1 MDSQLS
7 LGDVTKSV
15 FTPDF
20 SSTYKSLS
28 AGSTLCNM
36 LITNTIK
43 QSISVDSSNKS
54 EIKESEYK
62 IKEAEKIISK
72 NILFAIYNFN
82 VSSKY
87 STYSSYLGKNIH
99 TYDYTNLDNPEVPS
113 FKKLNLYLEQIDII
127 LGNHSNIVASKDT
140 GNQLYNSLQEFITE
154 IKSSTE
160 NIYSIVMDNRIS
172 NVTDDDFIINAEK
185 LFKGESS
192 FKTKKF
198 TGNKQNIASYFN
210 SVKGK
215 YLEIAKSVAGYNE
228 GLQKTLIKFN
238 SVMNKL
244 ATKYNSNYS
253 QVVMQVEYKKEELRN
268 VLYAFAMKY
277 LNIANILYSIKA
289 ECIKEYLQ
297 PSYSDYDEL
306 ITMKEDNSLDEYY
319 DDEDFFNEST
329 NIFEDEVISGD
340 DRQVDFS
347 YRTIELEEAF
357 FAYTIKPLLED
368 KHKRGRMEVRA
379 ARISGQ
385 TQQDGG
391 TGTPTANTQ
400 QGGNSGNSG
409 TAIVKNDDGNKDET
423 GTANDPADAAKKVAG
438 TKEAETKKDANA
450 GQSGNEKQLADADKE
465 SHIDKGGDVQ
475 GFGKWLKELWN
486 KMMGFMKSLS
496 EKISFAVSKSRD
508 KLLGIIND
516 FDSIK
521 KINENLN
528 KSDDNFTFRVYC
540 NGDLKT
546 MTTRINNTKILSMAE
561 IFPFNNADDF
571 FSDDAKKR
579 FDESF
584 KKTITSDLKSFASI
598 LPDTDPNGMIENG
611 KFPDLKQY
619 TMALKNYFAGYD
631 ASDVK
636 SAWNDITANTEGKAK
651 NNILASTL
659 DIAKIKQLSVNT
671 IISNIKLIRI
681 DQLKNQYNNMVTNGQ
696 NYIDKICS
704 ILEQKATKAESAKVT
719 MESVLSE
726 YFSDIVK
733 INEDGNEEKSGK
745 VDVEEVKK
753 FFNTLK
759 KVFIDYYADPVY
771 KSANYA
777 YQQMCDN
784 YYNIFNALLAGP
796 LKVGETNNNQDQQ
809 SAQSNDQSAKDQPQA
824 AATPQAPTANAA
836 PQQPTEQ
843 PAAGQ

>member
-36 LITNTIK
+36 LTTNTIK

-244 ATKYNSNYS
+244 ATKYNSSYS

-268 VLYAFAMKY
+268 VLYTFAMKY

-329 NIFEDEVISGD
+329 DVFDDEVISGD

-357 FAYTIKPLLED
+357 FAYTIKSLLEAEEGNTPAPTVSVAKD
-368 KHKRGRMEVRA
+368 KDEQ
-379 ARISGQ
+379 SP
-385 TQQDGG
+385 
-391 TGTPTANTQ
+391 TGT
-400 QGGNSGNSG
+400 
-409 TAIVKNDDGNKDET
+409 ET
-423 GTANDPADAAKKVAG
+423 KPADATKKVAG
-438 TKEAETKKDANA
+438 TKDNPA
-450 GQSGNEKQLADADKE
+450 SADKE
-465 SHIDKGGDVQ
+465 DHFDPGGKVE
-475 GFGKWLKELWN
+475 GFGKTLKELWN
-486 KMMGFMKSLS
+486 KIMEFMQKLI
-496 EKISFAVSKSRD
+496 EKVQFSVSNSKD
-508 KLLGIIND
+508 KLLAIIND
-516 FDSIK
+516 LESVK

-528 KSDDNFTFRVYC
+528 NSDDGFTFRVY
-540 NGDLKT
+540 NGGAKT
-546 MTTRINNTKILSMAE
+546 INGLINNIGLDSVDTIVGIKDANDVKNFNVETKQQEFTRIINDMNKGIMDY
-561 IFPFNNADDF
+561 FKPFTDIKVLDNNAY
-571 FSDDAKKR
+571 FSSKEAK
-579 FDESF
+579 
-584 KKTITSDLKSFASI
+584 IV
-598 LPDTDPNGMIENG
+598 
-611 KFPDLKQY
+611 
-619 TMALKNYFAGYD
+619 LKNYFAGNN
-631 ASDVK
+631 AADVK
-636 SAWNDITANTEGKAK
+636 NAFKDIENNTEGKAK
-651 NNILASTL
+651 NNILASTMN
-659 DIAKIKQLSVNT
+659 IAKIKQDSVNA
-671 IISNIKLIRI
+671 IINNIKTIRI
-681 DQLKNQYNNMVTNGQ
+681 DSLINQYKNIKTNGA
-696 NYIDKICS
+696 NYVNKLASFYDAPNA
-704 ILEQKATKAESAKVT
+704 QAEAAKVT
-719 MESVLSE
+719 MESVMAE
-726 YFSDIVK
+726 YFSDVMHEDPVK
-733 INEDGNEEKSGK
+733 SVEQPKNTETK
-745 VDVEEVKK
+745 VDIKPVT
-753 FFNTLK
+753 TLLNAY
-759 KVFIDYYADPVY
+759 IN
-771 KSANYA
+771 NYA
-777 YQQMCDN
+777 IPIFTCASWAYSNMCDN
-784 YYNIFNALLAGP
+784 YYNIFNALLTAP
-796 LKVGETNNNQDQQ
+796 VKVGEGNKPEENKKEEQ
-809 SAQSNDQSAKDQPQA
+809 SDANPQ
-824 AATPQAPTANAA
+824 TPTANAA
-836 PQQPTEQ
+836 PPQDEKKNNGVPNKNIS
-843 PAAGQ
+843 GQ

>member
-36 LITNTIK
+36 LTTNTIK

-99 TYDYTNLDNPEVPS
+99 TYDYTNLDNPEVPT

-160 NIYSIVMDNRIS
+160 NIYSIVMCNRIS

-244 ATKYNSNYS
+244 ATKYNSSYS

-268 VLYAFAMKY
+268 VLYTFAMKY

-319 DDEDFFNEST
+319 DDEDFFTEST
-329 NIFEDEVISGD
+329 DFDDEIISGD

-357 FAYTIKPLLED
+357 FAYTIKPLLELTD
-368 KHKRGRMEVRA
+368 AEKALQKHYNDEK
-379 ARISGQ
+379 IDSSLK
-385 TQQDGG
+385 
-391 TGTPTANTQ
+391 TGVIAKPKVQAPTPAPE
-400 QGGNSGNSG
+400 
-409 TAIVKNDDGNKDET
+409 K
-423 GTANDPADAAKKVAG
+423 
-438 TKEAETKKDANA
+438 KEAEADKKIA
-450 GQSGNEKQLADADKE
+450 GSKDNPASADKE
-465 SHIDKGGDVQ
+465 DHFDPGGKVE
-475 GFGKWLKELWN
+475 GFGKTLKELWN
-486 KMMGFMKSLS
+486 KIMEFMQKLI
-496 EKISFAVSKSRD
+496 EKVQFSVSKSKDR
-508 KLLGIIND
+508 LFAIIND
-516 FDSIK
+516 LDSVK

-528 KSDDNFTFRVYC
+528 NSDDGFTFRVY
-540 NGDLKT
+540 NGGAKAINETINKINLESVDKIVGIKDANDVKNFNAETKQQEFTKT
-546 MTTRINNTKILSMAE
+546 INDMNRNIIDYFAPFTDIKISD
-561 IFPFNNADDF
+561 NNAY
-571 FSDDAKKR
+571 FSSKEAK
-579 FDESF
+579 
-584 KKTITSDLKSFASI
+584 IV
-598 LPDTDPNGMIENG
+598 
-611 KFPDLKQY
+611 
-619 TMALKNYFAGYD
+619 LKNYFAGYK
-631 ASDVK
+631 APDVK
-636 SAWNDITANTEGKAK
+636 NAFKDAEGNTEGKAK
-651 NNILASTL
+651 NNILASTMT
-659 DIAKIKQLSVNT
+659 IAQIKQDSVNA
-671 IISNIKLIRI
+671 IINNIKTIRI
-681 DQLKNQYNNMVTNGQ
+681 DSLINQYKNIKTNGA
-696 NYIDKICS
+696 NYVNKLASFYDAPNAQS
-704 ILEQKATKAESAKVT
+704 EAAKVT
-719 MESVLSE
+719 IESVMAE
-726 YFSDIVK
+726 YFGDIIQEQETGTDK
-733 INEDGNEEKSGK
+733 PAGQPQNAETK
-745 VDVEEVKK
+745 VDIKPVT
-753 FFNTLK
+753 TLLNAYINNYTIPI
-759 KVFIDYYADPVY
+759 FTC
-771 KSANYA
+771 ANWA
-777 YQQMCDN
+777 YSNMCDN
-784 YYNIFNALLAGP
+784 YYNIFNALLTNP
-796 LKVGETNNNQDQQ
+796 VKVGEGNKPEEDKKEEEP
-809 SAQSNDQSAKDQPQA
+809 A
-824 AATPQAPTANAA
+824 
-836 PQQPTEQ
+836 EQ
-843 PAAGQ
+843 PADNKQ

>member
-36 LITNTIK
+36 LTTNTIK

-99 TYDYTNLDNPEVPS
+99 TYDYTNLDNPEVPT

-160 NIYSIVMDNRIS
+160 NIYSIVMGNKIS

-244 ATKYNSNYS
+244 ATKYNSSYS

-268 VLYAFAMKY
+268 VLYTFAMKY

-319 DDEDFFNEST
+319 DDDDFFNEST
-329 NIFEDEVISGD
+329 DVFDDDEVISGD

-357 FAYTIKPLLED
+357 FAYTIKPLLEFTD
-368 KHKRGRMEVRA
+368 AEKALQKHYN
-379 ARISGQ
+379 
-385 TQQDGG
+385 DGKIDSSLKNG
-391 TGTPTANTQ
+391 VIAKPKVQAPTPAPEKE
-400 QGGNSGNSG
+400 G
-409 TAIVKNDDGNKDET
+409 ET
-423 GTANDPADAAKKVAG
+423 GTETKPADAAKKVAG
-438 TKEAETKKDANA
+438 TKDNPA
-450 GQSGNEKQLADADKE
+450 SADKE
-465 SHIDKGGDVQ
+465 DHFDPGGKVE
-475 GFGKWLKELWN
+475 GFGKTLKELWN
-486 KMMGFMKSLS
+486 KIMEFMQKLI
-496 EKISFAVSKSRD
+496 EKVQFSVSKSKDR
-508 KLLGIIND
+508 LFAIIND
-516 FDSIK
+516 LDSVK

-528 KSDDNFTFRVYC
+528 NSDDEFTFRVY
-540 NGDLKT
+540 NGGAKT
-546 MTTRINNTKILSMAE
+546 INGTINKINLESVDKIVGIKDANDVKNFNAETKQQEFTKTINDMNSNIIDYFA
-561 IFPFNNADDF
+561 PFTDIKISDNNAY
-571 FSDDAKKR
+571 FSSKEAK
-579 FDESF
+579 
-584 KKTITSDLKSFASI
+584 IV
-598 LPDTDPNGMIENG
+598 
-611 KFPDLKQY
+611 
-619 TMALKNYFAGYD
+619 LKNYFAGYK
-631 ASDVK
+631 APDVK
-636 SAWNDITANTEGKAK
+636 NAFKDAEDNTEGKAK
-651 NNILASTL
+651 NNILASTMT
-659 DIAKIKQLSVNT
+659 IAQIKQDSVNA
-671 IISNIKLIRI
+671 IINNIKTIRI
-681 DQLKNQYNNMVTNGQ
+681 DSLINQYKNIKTNGA
-696 NYIDKICS
+696 NYVNKLASFYD
-704 ILEQKATKAESAKVT
+704 APNAKAEAAKVT
-719 MESVLSE
+719 IESVMAE
-726 YFSDIVK
+726 YFGDIMQEADTDK
-733 INEDGNEEKSGK
+733 PQNAETK
-745 VDVEEVKK
+745 VDIKPVT
-753 FFNTLK
+753 TLLNAY
-759 KVFIDYYADPVY
+759 IDNYTIPIFTC
-771 KSANYA
+771 ANWA
-777 YQQMCDN
+777 YSNMCDN
-784 YYNIFNALLAGP
+784 YYNIFNALLTNP
-796 LKVGETNNNQDQQ
+796 VKVGEGNKPEEDKKEEQ
-809 SAQSNDQSAKDQPQA
+809 SAANPQTPTADTPKPPANGEQPQ
-824 AATPQAPTANAA
+824 QD
-836 PQQPTEQ
+836 EKK
-843 PAAGQ
+843 

>member
-36 LITNTIK
+36 LTTNTIK

-99 TYDYTNLDNPEVPS
+99 TYDYTNLDNPEVPT

-160 NIYSIVMDNRIS
+160 NIYSIVMNNKIS

-185 LFKGESS
+185 LFKGDSS

-244 ATKYNSNYS
+244 ATKYNSSYS

-268 VLYAFAMKY
+268 ILYTFAMKY

-306 ITMKEDNSLDEYY
+306 ITMKEDNSIDEYY
-319 DDEDFFNEST
+319 DDEDFFTEST
-329 NIFEDEVISGD
+329 EFDDEIISGD

-357 FAYTIKPLLED
+357 FAYTIKSLLEAEE
-368 KHKRGRMEVRA
+368 GN
-379 ARISGQ
+379 
-385 TQQDGG
+385 
-391 TGTPTANTQ
+391 TPAPTVSVA
-400 QGGNSGNSG
+400 
-409 TAIVKNDDGNKDET
+409 KDKDEQST
-423 GTANDPADAAKKVAG
+423 AGTETKPADAAKKVAG
-438 TKEAETKKDANA
+438 TKDNPA
-450 GQSGNEKQLADADKE
+450 SADKE
-465 SHIDKGGDVQ
+465 DHFDPGGKVE
-475 GFGKWLKELWN
+475 GFGKTLKELWN
-486 KMMGFMKSLS
+486 KIMEFMQKLI
-496 EKISFAVSKSRD
+496 EKVQFSVSKSKDR
-508 KLLGIIND
+508 LLAIIND
-516 FDSIK
+516 LDSVK

-528 KSDDNFTFRVYC
+528 NSDDGFTFRVY
-540 NGDLKT
+540 NGGAKT
-546 MTTRINNTKILSMAE
+546 INGTINKINLESVDK
-561 IFPFNNADDF
+561 IVGINNADEVKNF
-571 FSDDAKKR
+571 NAEAKNKE
-579 FDESF
+579 FT
-584 KKTITSDLKSFASI
+584 KTINEMNRGIIDYFA
-598 LPDTDPNGMIENG
+598 PFTDIKIHDNNAYFSSKEAKIV
-611 KFPDLKQY
+611 
-619 TMALKNYFAGYD
+619 LKNYFAGYK
-631 ASDVK
+631 APDVK
-636 SAWNDITANTEGKAK
+636 NAFKDAEDNTEGKAK
-651 NNILASTL
+651 NNILASTMT
-659 DIAKIKQLSVNT
+659 IAQIKQDSVNA
-671 IISNIKLIRI
+671 IINNIKTIRI
-681 DQLKNQYNNMVTNGQ
+681 DSLINQYKNITTNGA
-696 NYIDKICS
+696 NYVNKLASFYDAPNAQS
-704 ILEQKATKAESAKVT
+704 EAAKVT
-719 MESVLSE
+719 IESVMAE
-726 YFSDIVK
+726 YFGDIMH
-733 INEDGNEEKSGK
+733 EESVEPTAKSAEQPKKTETK
-745 VDVEEVKK
+745 VDIKPVT
-753 FFNTLK
+753 TLLNAY
-759 KVFIDYYADPVY
+759 ID
-771 KSANYA
+771 NYA
-777 YQQMCDN
+777 IPIFTCASWAYSNMCDN
-784 YYNIFNALLAGP
+784 YYNIFNALLTAP
-796 LKVGETNNNQDQQ
+796 VKVGEGNKPEENKQE
-809 SAQSNDQSAKDQPQA
+809 
-824 AATPQAPTANAA
+824 
-836 PQQPTEQ
+836 EQ
-843 PAAGQ
+843 PAQKNGQQPAEQSQQDEKKNNGVPNKNISGQ

>member
-36 LITNTIK
+36 LTTNTIK

-99 TYDYTNLDNPEVPS
+99 TYDYTNLDNPEVPT

-160 NIYSIVMDNRIS
+160 NIYSIVMNNKIS

-192 FKTKKF
+192 FKIKKF

-244 ATKYNSNYS
+244 ATKYNSSYS

-297 PSYSDYDEL
+297 PSYSDYDKL

-319 DDEDFFNEST
+319 DDEDFFTEST
-329 NIFEDEVISGD
+329 EFDDEIISGD

-357 FAYTIKPLLED
+357 FAYTIKPLLEAD
-368 KHKRGRMEVRA
+368 AGA
-379 ARISGQ
+379 AG
-385 TQQDGG
+385 TGDTTEPPKGNTGG
-391 TGTPTANTQ
+391 TGTAKAGVGANPLKPAPAPAPAPEEKKE
-400 QGGNSGNSG
+400 G
-409 TAIVKNDDGNKDET
+409 ET
-423 GTANDPADAAKKVAG
+423 DAA
-438 TKEAETKKDANA
+438 KKDANA

-475 GFGKWLKELWN
+475 GFAKWLKELWN

-546 MTTRINNTKILSMAE
+546 MATRINNMKILQLNE
-561 IFPFNNADDF
+561 IYPASNADDLMKENKE
-571 FSDDAKKR
+571 AKKR
-579 FDESF
+579 LEETF
-584 KKTITSDLKSFASI
+584 KKSVPSDLKTFETV
-598 LPDTDPNGMIENG
+598 LPDNTGFDDMIEND

-631 ASDVK
+631 ASAVK
-636 SAWNDITANTEGKAK
+636 AAWNDITANTEGKAK

-659 DIAKIKQLSVNT
+659 DIAKIKQMSVNT
-671 IISNIKLIRI
+671 IITNIKLIRI

-696 NYIDKICS
+696 TYIDKLCS
-704 ILEQKATKAESAKVT
+704 IVLQSSTKAESAKIT

-733 INEDGNEEKSGK
+733 INEDGNEESGK

-753 FFNTLK
+753 YFNVIK
-759 KVFIDYYADPVY
+759 KVFIDYYGDPIY

-796 LKVGETNNNQDQQ
+796 VKVGETNNNQDQQ
-809 SAQSNDQSAKDQPQA
+809 SAQNNDQNQSDKDQPQA
-824 AATPQAPTANAA
+824 ANPQTPTPQPTGTDTKDANG
-836 PQQPTEQ
+836 EQ
-843 PAAGQ
+843 PADNKQ

>member
-1 MDSQLS
+1 MDSRLS

-36 LITNTIK
+36 LTTNTIK

-99 TYDYTNLDNPEVPS
+99 TYDYTNLDNPEVPT

-244 ATKYNSNYS
+244 ATKYNSSYS

-268 VLYAFAMKY
+268 VLYTFAMKY

-319 DDEDFFNEST
+319 DDEDLFIEST
-329 NIFEDEVISGD
+329 DFEDEIISGD

-357 FAYTIKPLLED
+357 FAYTIKPMLEITAQQQ
-368 KHKRGRMEVRA
+368 KEMEAPKRA
-379 ARISGQ
+379 A
-385 TQQDGG
+385 
-391 TGTPTANTQ
+391 ANA
-400 QGGNSGNSG
+400 GMNVNPPKPAPAPAS
-409 TAIVKNDDGNKDET
+409 APEPEKKEAET
-423 GTANDPADAAKKVAG
+423 GTETKPADAAKKMAG
-438 TKEAETKKDANA
+438 TKDAEAKKDANA

-584 KKTITSDLKSFASI
+584 KKTVTSDLKSFASI
-598 LPDTDPNGMIENG
+598 LPDTDPNGMIEND

-631 ASDVK
+631 ASAVK
-636 SAWNDITANTEGKAK
+636 AAWNDITANTEGKAK

-784 YYNIFNALLAGP
+784 YYNIFNALLTGP

-809 SAQSNDQSAKDQPQA
+809 PAQSNDQSAK
-824 AATPQAPTANAA
+824 
-836 PQQPTEQ
+836 EQ
-843 PAAGQ
+843 PPAGGTAGDNNQ

>member
-36 LITNTIK
+36 LTTNTIK

-99 TYDYTNLDNPEVPS
+99 TYDYTNLDNPEVPT

-160 NIYSIVMDNRIS
+160 NIYSIVMGNKIS

-244 ATKYNSNYS
+244 ATKYNSSYS

-268 VLYAFAMKY
+268 VLYTFAMKY

-319 DDEDFFNEST
+319 DDDDFFNEST
-329 NIFEDEVISGD
+329 DFDDEVISGD

-357 FAYTIKPLLED
+357 FAYTIKPLLELTD
-368 KHKRGRMEVRA
+368 AEKALQKHYNDEK
-379 ARISGQ
+379 IDSSLK
-385 TQQDGG
+385 
-391 TGTPTANTQ
+391 TGVIAKPKVQAPTPAPETKE
-400 QGGNSGNSG
+400 G
-409 TAIVKNDDGNKDET
+409 ET
-423 GTANDPADAAKKVAG
+423 GTETKPADAAKKVAG
-438 TKEAETKKDANA
+438 TKDNPA
-450 GQSGNEKQLADADKE
+450 SADKE
-465 SHIDKGGDVQ
+465 DHFDTGGKVE
-475 GFGKWLKELWN
+475 GFGKTLKELWN
-486 KMMGFMKSLS
+486 KIMEFMQKLI
-496 EKISFAVSKSRD
+496 EKVQFSVSKSKDR
-508 KLLGIIND
+508 LLAIIND
-516 FDSIK
+516 FESVK

-528 KSDDNFTFRVYC
+528 NSDDGFTFRVY
-540 NGDLKT
+540 NGGAKT
-546 MTTRINNTKILSMAE
+546 VNGLINGIKLGSVDKIVG
-561 IFPFNNADDF
+561 IKNADDVKNF
-571 FSDDAKKR
+571 NAETGIKYFTTTINNLNPKIMEYFIPFTDIKIHDNNAYFSSKEAK
-579 FDESF
+579 
-584 KKTITSDLKSFASI
+584 IV
-598 LPDTDPNGMIENG
+598 
-611 KFPDLKQY
+611 
-619 TMALKNYFAGYD
+619 LKNYFAGND
-631 ASDVK
+631 ATDVK
-636 SAWNDITANTEGKAK
+636 NAFKDIEANTEGKAK
-651 NNILASTL
+651 NNILASTMT
-659 DIAKIKQLSVNT
+659 IAKIKQDSVNA
-671 IISNIKLIRI
+671 IINNIKTIRI
-681 DQLKNQYNNMVTNGQ
+681 DSMMSFYKNIKTNGA
-696 NYIDKICS
+696 NYVNKLASFYDAPNA
-704 ILEQKATKAESAKVT
+704 QAEAAKVT
-719 MESVLSE
+719 IESVMAE
-726 YFSDIVK
+726 YFGDIMQEADTDK
-733 INEDGNEEKSGK
+733 PQNAETK
-745 VDVEEVKK
+745 VDIKPVT
-753 FFNTLK
+753 TLLNAY
-759 KVFIDYYADPVY
+759 IN
-771 KSANYA
+771 NYA
-777 YQQMCDN
+777 TPILTCASWAYSNMCDN
-784 YYNIFNALLAGP
+784 YYNIFNALLTNP
-796 LKVGETNNNQDQQ
+796 VKVGEGNKPEEDKKEEQ
-809 SAQSNDQSAKDQPQA
+809 SAANPQTPTDKSANGEQ
-824 AATPQAPTANAA
+824 PTADK
-836 PQQPTEQ
+836 
-843 PAAGQ
+843 

>member
-36 LITNTIK
+36 LTTNTIK

-99 TYDYTNLDNPEVPS
+99 TYDYTNLDNPEVPT

-160 NIYSIVMDNRIS
+160 NIYSIVMGNRIS

-244 ATKYNSNYS
+244 ATKYNSSYS

-268 VLYAFAMKY
+268 ALYTFAMKY

-319 DDEDFFNEST
+319 DDEDLFTEST
-329 NIFEDEVISGD
+329 DFDDEIISGD

-357 FAYTIKPLLED
+357 FAYTIKPMLEMITD
-368 KHKRGRMEVRA
+368 QQKKEMERSKQA
-379 ARISGQ
+379 A
-385 TQQDGG
+385 
-391 TGTPTANTQ
+391 AK
-400 QGGNSGNSG
+400 QGMNVNPPPKPAPAPAPEEKKEG
-409 TAIVKNDDGNKDET
+409 ET
-423 GTANDPADAAKKVAG
+423 GTVKKPAEADKKIAG
-438 TKEAETKKDANA
+438 TKEPESKKDANA

-475 GFGKWLKELWN
+475 GFAKWLKELWN

-546 MTTRINNTKILSMAE
+546 MTNRINNMKILQLSE
-561 IFPFNNADDF
+561 IYPASNADDLMKN
-571 FSDDAKKR
+571 DKEVEKR
-579 FDESF
+579 VDETF
-584 KKTITSDLKSFASI
+584 KKSVPSDLKTFETV
-598 LPDTDPNGMIENG
+598 LPDNTGFDDMIEND

-631 ASDVK
+631 ASAVK
-636 SAWNDITANTEGKAK
+636 AAWNDITANTEGKAK

-659 DIAKIKQLSVNT
+659 DIAKIKQMSVNT
-671 IISNIKLIRI
+671 IITNIKLIRI

-696 NYIDKICS
+696 AYIDKLCS
-704 ILEQKATKAESAKVT
+704 IVLQSSTKAESAKIT

-733 INEDGNEEKSGK
+733 INEDGNEESGK

-753 FFNTLK
+753 YFNTIK

-796 LKVGETNNNQDQQ
+796 VKVGETNNNQNGNNNQAGNGDQQ
-809 SAQSNDQSAKDQPQA
+809 AGDNAGNQDNAGTNNQTGAGGNGGNNNQA
-824 AATPQAPTANAA
+824 GNGGN
-836 PQQPTEQ
+836 QQ
-843 PAAGQ
+843 

>member
-36 LITNTIK
+36 LTTNTIK

-99 TYDYTNLDNPEVPS
+99 TYDYTNLDNPEVPT

-198 TGNKQNIASYFN
+198 IGNKQNIASYFN

-244 ATKYNSNYS
+244 ATKYNSSYS

-268 VLYAFAMKY
+268 VLYTFAMKY

-319 DDEDFFNEST
+319 DDEDLFNEST
-329 NIFEDEVISGD
+329 DVFDDEVISGD

-357 FAYTIKPLLED
+357 FAYTIKPLLESND
-368 KHKRGRMEVRA
+368 RSGMKKRAERFSKPAG
-379 ARISGQ
+379 
-385 TQQDGG
+385 TTG
-391 TGTPTANTQ
+391 TGTQTQTSQ
-400 QGGNSGNSG
+400 QGGNAGNG
-409 TAIVKNDDGNKDET
+409 TVKQGGNAGKT
-423 GTANDPADAAKKVAG
+423 GTANDPADAGKTVTGSKDNPASTDTNQSKIAKFG
-438 TKEAETKKDANA
+438 
-450 GQSGNEKQLADADKE
+450 DK
-465 SHIDKGGDVQ
+465 
-475 GFGKWLKELWN
+475 LKALWN
-486 KMMGFMKSLS
+486 KITAFIKNLMD
-496 EKISFAVSKSRD
+496 KISFSVNKSRD
-508 KLLGIIND
+508 RLFGIIND
-516 FDSIK
+516 FDSVK

-528 KSDDNFTFRVYC
+528 NSDDAYTFRVY
-540 NGDLKT
+540 NGNVDLTNK
-546 MTTRINNTKILSMAE
+546 RINAIKLDPIDKIVN
-561 IFPFNNADDF
+561 INNADDIKNF
-571 FSDDAKKR
+571 DADKSKQN
-579 FDESF
+579 FI
-584 KKTITSDLKSFASI
+584 KTIDSMNNDLSTYFKPHSEGQAI
-598 LPDTDPNGMIENG
+598 PNETNG
-611 KFPDLKQY
+611 YYSSAD
-619 TMALKNYFAGYD
+619 AIIVLKNYFAGND
-631 ASDVK
+631 TNAVK
-636 SAWNDITANTEGKAK
+636 TSFNDIKNNTEGKAK
-651 NNILASTL
+651 NNILASTIN
-659 DIAKIKQLSVNT
+659 IATIKSTSANT
-671 IISNIKLIRI
+671 IINNIKTIRI
-681 DQLKNQYNNMVTNGQ
+681 DQLRAQCNNLTTNGT
-696 NYIDKICS
+696 NYVNKLATFFDKPNA
-704 ILEQKATKAESAKVT
+704 QAEAAKVT
-719 MESVLSE
+719 IESVMAE
-726 YFSDIVK
+726 YFGDIVQEADTGTTDNTEQGGNTDSSDNS
-733 INEDGNEEKSGK
+733 INAVTKLLS
-745 VDVEEVKK
+745 
-753 FFNTLK
+753 
-759 KVFIDYYADPVY
+759 DYINKYAVPIS
-771 KSANYA
+771 KCANYA

-796 LKVGETNNNQDQQ
+796 LKVGETNNNQ
-809 SAQSNDQSAKDQPQA
+809 NG
-824 AATPQAPTANAA
+824 NN
-836 PQQPTEQ
+836 PQQQATGDNAENQ
-843 PAAGQ
+843 GNTGANGAQTGTAGNNNQ

>member
-36 LITNTIK
+36 LTTNTIK

-99 TYDYTNLDNPEVPS
+99 TYDYTNLDNPEVPT
-113 FKKLNLYLEQIDII
+113 FKKLNLYLEQIGII

-268 VLYAFAMKY
+268 VLYTFAMKY

-329 NIFEDEVISGD
+329 DFEDEVISGD

-357 FAYTIKPLLED
+357 FAYTIRPLLEMITD
-368 KHKRGRMEVRA
+368 EQKKQLEASKKA
-379 ARISGQ
+379 AAKQGMNVDPPKPAPAPAPEPEKKEAGAGNA
-385 TQQDGG
+385 QQ
-391 TGTPTANTQ
+391 
-400 QGGNSGNSG
+400 
-409 TAIVKNDDGNKDET
+409 
-423 GTANDPADAAKKVAG
+423 PADAAKKVAG
-438 TKEAETKKDANA
+438 TKDPEVKKDANA

-475 GFGKWLKELWN
+475 GFAKWLKELWN

-546 MTTRINNTKILSMAE
+546 MATRINNMKILQLNE
-561 IFPFNNADDF
+561 IYPASNADDLMKE
-571 FSDDAKKR
+571 DKEAEKR
-579 FDESF
+579 LKETF
-584 KKTITSDLKSFASI
+584 KKSVPSDLKTFETV
-598 LPDTDPNGMIENG
+598 LPDNTGFDDMIEND

-631 ASDVK
+631 ASAVK
-636 SAWNDITANTEGKAK
+636 AAWNDITANTEGKAK

-659 DIAKIKQLSVNT
+659 DIAKIKQMSVNT
-671 IISNIKLIRI
+671 IITNIKLIRI

-696 NYIDKICS
+696 TYIDKLCS
-704 ILEQKATKAESAKVT
+704 IVLQSSTKAESAKIT

-733 INEDGNEEKSGK
+733 INEDGNEESGK

-753 FFNTLK
+753 YFNTIK
-759 KVFIDYYADPVY
+759 KVFIDYYGDPIY

-784 YYNIFNALLAGP
+784 YYNIFNALLTGP
-796 LKVGETNNNQDQQ
+796 VKVGETNNNQDQQ
-809 SAQSNDQSAKDQPQA
+809 PDQNDDQNAKDQPQA
-824 AATPQAPTANAA
+824 DNPQTPTPQPTGTDKAA
-836 PQQPTEQ
+836 SAEQ
-843 PAAGQ
+843 PAADTKQ

>member
-36 LITNTIK
+36 LTTNTIK

-99 TYDYTNLDNPEVPS
+99 TYDYTNLDNPEVPT

-160 NIYSIVMDNRIS
+160 NIYSIVMGNKIS

-244 ATKYNSNYS
+244 ATKYNSSYS

-268 VLYAFAMKY
+268 VLYTFAMKY
-277 LNIANILYSIKA
+277 LNIANILYSVKA

-319 DDEDFFNEST
+319 DDEDLFNESAD
-329 NIFEDEVISGD
+329 FEDEIISGD

-357 FAYTIKPLLED
+357 FAYTIKPLLEITAQQQ
-368 KHKRGRMEVRA
+368 KEMEASRKA
-379 ARISGQ
+379 AAKAGMNVNPPKPAPAPAPAPEPEKKE
-385 TQQDGG
+385 G
-391 TGTPTANTQ
+391 
-400 QGGNSGNSG
+400 
-409 TAIVKNDDGNKDET
+409 ET
-423 GTANDPADAAKKVAG
+423 GTVKQPAEADKNIAG
-438 TKEAETKKDANA
+438 TKDAEVKKDANA

-571 FSDDAKKR
+571 LSDDAKKR

-584 KKTITSDLKSFASI
+584 KKTVTSDLKTFASI
-598 LPDTDPNGMIENG
+598 LPDTDPNGMIEND

-631 ASDVK
+631 ASEVK
-636 SAWNDITANTEGKAK
+636 AAWNDITANTEGKAK

-733 INEDGNEEKSGK
+733 INEDGTGESGK

-796 LKVGETNNNQDQQ
+796 LKVGEANNNQNGNNNNQAGNGDQQ
-809 SAQSNDQSAKDQPQA
+809 AGDNAGNQDNAGTNNQTGAGGNGGNNNQAGNGGNPQ
-824 AATPQAPTANAA
+824 
-836 PQQPTEQ
+836 
-843 PAAGQ
+843 

>member
-36 LITNTIK
+36 LTTNTIK

-87 STYSSYLGKNIH
+87 STYSSYLDKSIH
-99 TYDYTNLDNPEVPS
+99 TYDYTNLDNPEVPT

-329 NIFEDEVISGD
+329 DVFDDEVISGD

-357 FAYTIKPLLED
+357 FAYTIKSLLEAEEGDTPAPTVSVAKDTD
-368 KHKRGRMEVRA
+368 KQLTA
-379 ARISGQ
+379 
-385 TQQDGG
+385 G
-391 TGTPTANTQ
+391 TE
-400 QGGNSGNSG
+400 
-409 TAIVKNDDGNKDET
+409 IK
-423 GTANDPADAAKKVAG
+423 PADAAKKVAG
-438 TKEAETKKDANA
+438 TKDNPA
-450 GQSGNEKQLADADKE
+450 SADKE
-465 SHIDKGGDVQ
+465 DHFDPGGKVE
-475 GFGKWLKELWN
+475 GFGKTLKELWN
-486 KMMGFMKSLS
+486 KIMEFMQNLI
-496 EKISFAVSKSRD
+496 EKVQFSVSKSKDR
-508 KLLGIIND
+508 LFAIIND
-516 FDSIK
+516 LDSVK

-528 KSDDNFTFRVYC
+528 NSDDEFTFRVY
-540 NGDLKT
+540 NGGAKT
-546 MTTRINNTKILSMAE
+546 INGTINKIGLDSVDTIVGIKDANDVKNFNVETKQQEFTKIINDMNRDIIDYFA
-561 IFPFNNADDF
+561 PFTDIKILDNNAY
-571 FSDDAKKR
+571 FSSKEAK
-579 FDESF
+579 
-584 KKTITSDLKSFASI
+584 IV
-598 LPDTDPNGMIENG
+598 
-611 KFPDLKQY
+611 
-619 TMALKNYFAGYD
+619 LKNYFAGYK
-631 ASDVK
+631 APDVK
-636 SAWNDITANTEGKAK
+636 NAFKDAEANTEGKAK
-651 NNILASTL
+651 NNILASTMT
-659 DIAKIKQLSVNT
+659 IAQIKQDSVNA
-671 IISNIKLIRI
+671 IINNIKTIRI
-681 DQLKNQYNNMVTNGQ
+681 DSLMNQYKNIKTNGA
-696 NYIDKICS
+696 NYVNKLASFYDAPNAQV
-704 ILEQKATKAESAKVT
+704 EAAKVT
-719 MESVLSE
+719 IESVMAE
-726 YFSDIVK
+726 YFGDIMQ
-733 INEDGNEEKSGK
+733 EDGTDKPQSAETK
-745 VDVEEVKK
+745 VDIKPVT
-753 FFNTLK
+753 TLLNAY
-759 KVFIDYYADPVY
+759 IN
-771 KSANYA
+771 NYA
-777 YQQMCDN
+777 IPIFTCASWAYSNMCDN
-784 YYNIFNALLAGP
+784 YYNIFNALLTAP
-796 LKVGETNNNQDQQ
+796 VKVGEGNKPEEDKKEE
-809 SAQSNDQSAKDQPQA
+809 SAANPQTPTADTPKPPANGEQPQD
-824 AATPQAPTANAA
+824 
-836 PQQPTEQ
+836 EKK
-843 PAAGQ
+843 

>member
-36 LITNTIK
+36 LTTNTIK

-99 TYDYTNLDNPEVPS
+99 TYDYTNLDNPEVPT

-160 NIYSIVMDNRIS
+160 NIYSIVMGNRIS

-244 ATKYNSNYS
+244 ATKYNSSYS

-268 VLYAFAMKY
+268 VLYTFAMKY

-319 DDEDFFNEST
+319 DDEDLFTEST
-329 NIFEDEVISGD
+329 DFDDEIISGD

-357 FAYTIKPLLED
+357 FAYTIKPLLEFTD
-368 KHKRGRMEVRA
+368 AEKALQKHYNDGKIDSSLKNGVIAKPKVVEQA
-379 ARISGQ
+379 PKNGQ
-385 TQQDGG
+385 TG
-391 TGTPTANTQ
+391 T
-400 QGGNSGNSG
+400 
-409 TAIVKNDDGNKDET
+409 VKQ
-423 GTANDPADAAKKVAG
+423 PAEADKKIAG
-438 TKEAETKKDANA
+438 TKDNPA
-450 GQSGNEKQLADADKE
+450 SADKE
-465 SHIDKGGDVQ
+465 DHFDPGGKVE
-475 GFGKWLKELWN
+475 GFGKTLKELWN
-486 KMMGFMKSLS
+486 KIMEFMQKLI
-496 EKISFAVSKSRD
+496 EKVQFSVSKSKDR
-508 KLLGIIND
+508 LFAIIND
-516 FDSIK
+516 LDSVK

-528 KSDDNFTFRVYC
+528 NSDDGFTFRVY
-540 NGDLKT
+540 NGGAKT
-546 MTTRINNTKILSMAE
+546 INETINKINLESVDK
-561 IFPFNNADDF
+561 IVGIKNADDVKNF
-571 FSDDAKKR
+571 NAETKQQEFT
-579 FDESF
+579 
-584 KKTITSDLKSFASI
+584 KTINDMNRNIIDYFAPFTDIKISDNNAYFSSKEAKI
-598 LPDTDPNGMIENG
+598 V
-611 KFPDLKQY
+611 
-619 TMALKNYFAGYD
+619 LKNYFAGYK
-631 ASDVK
+631 APDVK
-636 SAWNDITANTEGKAK
+636 NAFKDAEANTEGKAK
-651 NNILASTL
+651 NNILASTMT
-659 DIAKIKQLSVNT
+659 IAQIKQDSVNA
-671 IISNIKLIRI
+671 IINNIKTIRI
-681 DQLKNQYNNMVTNGQ
+681 DSLINQYKNIKTNGD
-696 NYIDKICS
+696 NYVNKLASFYDAPNAQV
-704 ILEQKATKAESAKVT
+704 EAAKVT
-719 MESVLSE
+719 IESVMAE
-726 YFSDIVK
+726 YFGDIMQEADTDK
-733 INEDGNEEKSGK
+733 PQNAETK
-745 VDVEEVKK
+745 VDIKPVT
-753 FFNTLK
+753 TLLNAY
-759 KVFIDYYADPVY
+759 IDNYTIPIFTC
-771 KSANYA
+771 ANWA
-777 YQQMCDN
+777 YSNMCDN
-784 YYNIFNALLAGP
+784 YYNIFNALLTAP
-796 LKVGETNNNQDQQ
+796 VKVGEGNKPEEDKKEEE
-809 SAQSNDQSAKDQPQA
+809 SAANPQTP
-824 AATPQAPTANAA
+824 TPQKPA
-836 PQQPTEQ
+836 EQ
-843 PAAGQ
+843 PAAGGK

>member
-36 LITNTIK
+36 LTTNTIK

-99 TYDYTNLDNPEVPS
+99 TYDYTNLDNPEVPT

-244 ATKYNSNYS
+244 ATKYNSSYS

-268 VLYAFAMKY
+268 VLYTFAMKY

-319 DDEDFFNEST
+319 DDEDLFTEST
-329 NIFEDEVISGD
+329 DFEDEIISGD

-357 FAYTIKPLLED
+357 FAYTIKPLLES
-368 KHKRGRMEVRA
+368 KHERGRMKERA
-379 ARISGQ
+379 ARISG
-385 TQQDGG
+385 TQQDGNTDTTGTVTANAGNTG

-400 QGGNSGNSG
+400 QGGNSG
-409 TAIVKNDDGNKDET
+409 TAIVKNDDGNKGET
-423 GTANDPADAAKKVAG
+423 GTANDPADADNKIAGSKDNPASTDTNQSKIAKFG
-438 TKEAETKKDANA
+438 
-450 GQSGNEKQLADADKE
+450 DK
-465 SHIDKGGDVQ
+465 
-475 GFGKWLKELWN
+475 LKALWN
-486 KMMGFMKSLS
+486 KITAFIKNLMD
-496 EKISFAVSKSRD
+496 KISFSVNKSRD
-508 KLLGIIND
+508 RLFGIIND
-516 FDSIK
+516 FDSVK

-528 KSDDNFTFRVYC
+528 NSDDAYTFRVY
-540 NGDLKT
+540 NGDIELTNK
-546 MTTRINNTKILSMAE
+546 RINTIKLDSIDKIVN
-561 IFPFNNADDF
+561 INNANDIKNFDADKSKQTF
-571 FSDDAKKR
+571 IKTIDSMNQDLTNYFKPHSEGQAMPNETNGYYSSEDAK
-579 FDESF
+579 
-584 KKTITSDLKSFASI
+584 IV
-598 LPDTDPNGMIENG
+598 
-611 KFPDLKQY
+611 
-619 TMALKNYFAGYD
+619 LKNYFAGND
-631 ASDVK
+631 TNAVK
-636 SAWNDITANTEGKAK
+636 SAFNDIKNNTDGKAK
-651 NNILASTL
+651 NNILATTIN
-659 DIAKIKQLSVNT
+659 IAKIKSTSANT
-671 IISNIKLIRI
+671 IINNIKTIRI
-681 DQLKNQYNNMVTNGQ
+681 DQLRTQCNNLTTNGT
-696 NYIDKICS
+696 NYVNKLATFFDKPNA
-704 ILEQKATKAESAKVT
+704 QAEAAKVT
-719 MESVLSE
+719 IESVMAE
-726 YFSDIVK
+726 YFSDIMQEADTDT
-733 INEDGNEEKSGK
+733 NTSNQDGNTDSS
-745 VDVEEVKK
+745 
-753 FFNTLK
+753 NTGINAVTKLLN
-759 KVFIDYYADPVY
+759 DYINKYAIPIS
-771 KSANYA
+771 KCANYA
-777 YQQMCDN
+777 CQQMYDN
-784 YYNIFNALLAGP
+784 YYNIFNALLTAP
-796 LKVGETNNNQDQQ
+796 VKVGEANNKNQEQPAQNNDQQQATNNGAANQGNAGSD
-809 SAQSNDQSAKDQPQA
+809 NQA
-824 AATPQAPTANAA
+824 GNAG
-836 PQQPTEQ
+836 EQ
-843 PAAGQ
+843 PAADDNKQ

>member
-36 LITNTIK
+36 LTTNTIK

-99 TYDYTNLDNPEVPS
+99 TYDYTNLDNPEVPT

-160 NIYSIVMDNRIS
+160 NIYSIVMGNRIS

-215 YLEIAKSVAGYNE
+215 YLEIAKSVEGYNE

-244 ATKYNSNYS
+244 ATKYNSSYS

-268 VLYAFAMKY
+268 VLYTFAMKY

-329 NIFEDEVISGD
+329 DVFDDEVISGD

-357 FAYTIKPLLED
+357 FAYTIKPLLEFTD
-368 KHKRGRMEVRA
+368 AEKALQKHYNDGKIDSSLKNGVIAKPKEA
-379 ARISGQ
+379 PTQAPKNGQ
-385 TQQDGG
+385 TG
-391 TGTPTANTQ
+391 T
-400 QGGNSGNSG
+400 
-409 TAIVKNDDGNKDET
+409 VKQ
-423 GTANDPADAAKKVAG
+423 PAEADKKIAG
-438 TKEAETKKDANA
+438 TKDNPA
-450 GQSGNEKQLADADKE
+450 SADKE
-465 SHIDKGGDVQ
+465 DHFDPGGKVE
-475 GFGKWLKELWN
+475 GFGKTLKELWN
-486 KMMGFMKSLS
+486 KIMEFMQKLI
-496 EKISFAVSKSRD
+496 EKVQFSVSKSKDR
-508 KLLGIIND
+508 LLAIIND
-516 FDSIK
+516 FESVK

-528 KSDDNFTFRVYC
+528 NSDDEFTFRVY
-540 NGDLKT
+540 NGGAKT
-546 MTTRINNTKILSMAE
+546 VNGLINGIKLGSVDKIVG
-561 IFPFNNADDF
+561 IKNADDVKNF
-571 FSDDAKKR
+571 NAETGIKYFTTTINNLNSDIMKYFIPFTDIKIHDNNAYFSSKEAK
-579 FDESF
+579 
-584 KKTITSDLKSFASI
+584 IV
-598 LPDTDPNGMIENG
+598 
-611 KFPDLKQY
+611 
-619 TMALKNYFAGYD
+619 LKNYFAGND
-631 ASDVK
+631 ATDVK
-636 SAWNDITANTEGKAK
+636 NAFKDIEANTEGKAK
-651 NNILASTL
+651 NNILASTMT
-659 DIAKIKQLSVNT
+659 IAQIKQDSVNA
-671 IISNIKLIRI
+671 IINNIKTIRI
-681 DQLKNQYNNMVTNGQ
+681 DSMMIFYKNIKTNGA
-696 NYIDKICS
+696 NYVNKLASFYDAPNA
-704 ILEQKATKAESAKVT
+704 QAEAAKVT
-719 MESVLSE
+719 IESVMAE
-726 YFSDIVK
+726 YFGDIIQEADTDK
-733 INEDGNEEKSGK
+733 PAGQQQNAGTK
-745 VDVEEVKK
+745 VDIKPVT
-753 FFNTLK
+753 TLLNAY
-759 KVFIDYYADPVY
+759 IN
-771 KSANYA
+771 NYA
-777 YQQMCDN
+777 TPILTCASWAYSNMCDN
-784 YYNIFNALLAGP
+784 YYNIFNALLTAP
-796 LKVGETNNNQDQQ
+796 VKVGEGNKPEEDKKEEE
-809 SAQSNDQSAKDQPQA
+809 SAANPQTP
-824 AATPQAPTANAA
+824 TPQKTDTDNQTGNAG
-836 PQQPTEQ
+836 EQ
-843 PAAGQ
+843 PAADGK

>member
-36 LITNTIK
+36 LTTNTIK

-160 NIYSIVMDNRIS
+160 NIYSIVINNKIS

-192 FKTKKF
+192 FKIKKF

-244 ATKYNSNYS
+244 ATKYNSSYS

-268 VLYAFAMKY
+268 VLYTFAMKY

-319 DDEDFFNEST
+319 DDEDLFTEST
-329 NIFEDEVISGD
+329 DVFDDEVISGD

-357 FAYTIKPLLED
+357 FAYTIKPMLEMITD
-368 KHKRGRMEVRA
+368 QQKKEMERSRQA
-379 ARISGQ
+379 AAKQGMNVN
-385 TQQDGG
+385 
-391 TGTPTANTQ
+391 TPPKPAPAPAPASEPEEKE
-400 QGGNSGNSG
+400 G
-409 TAIVKNDDGNKDET
+409 ET
-423 GTANDPADAAKKVAG
+423 GTETKPAEADKKIAG
-438 TKEAETKKDANA
+438 TKDAEVKKDANA

-475 GFGKWLKELWN
+475 GSAKWLKELWN

-561 IFPFNNADDF
+561 IFPFNNADDL

-584 KKTITSDLKSFASI
+584 KKTVTSDLKTFASI
-598 LPDTDPNGMIENG
+598 LPDTDPNGMIEND

-631 ASDVK
+631 ASEVK
-636 SAWNDITANTEGKAK
+636 AAWNDITANTEGKAK

-704 ILEQKATKAESAKVT
+704 VLEQKATKAESAKVT

-733 INEDGNEEKSGK
+733 INEDGTEESGK
-745 VDVEEVKK
+745 VDFEEVKK
-753 FFNTLK
+753 FFNTVK
-759 KVFIDYYADPVY
+759 KAFIDYYADPVY

-796 LKVGETNNNQDQQ
+796 LKVGEANNNQNGNNNNQAGNGDQQ
-809 SAQSNDQSAKDQPQA
+809 AGDNAGNQDNAGTNNQTGAGGNGGNQQA
-824 AATPQAPTANAA
+824 AGNNQ
-836 PQQPTEQ
+836 
-843 PAAGQ
+843 

>member
-1 MDSQLS
+1 MNSQLS

-36 LITNTIK
+36 LTTNTIK

-127 LGNHSNIVASKDT
+127 LGNHSNIVANKDT

-160 NIYSIVMDNRIS
+160 NIYSIVMNNRIS

-215 YLEIAKSVAGYNE
+215 YLDIAKSVAGYNE
-228 GLQKTLIKFN
+228 DLQKTLIKFN

-268 VLYAFAMKY
+268 VLYTFAMKY

-329 NIFEDEVISGD
+329 DFEDEIISGD

-357 FAYTIKPLLED
+357 FAYTIKPLLEAD
-368 KHKRGRMEVRA
+368 AGA
-379 ARISGQ
+379 
-385 TQQDGG
+385 TG
-391 TGTPTANTQ
+391 TGDTTESP
-400 QGGNSGNSG
+400 QGGNTGGTNAAG
-409 TAIVKNDDGNKDET
+409 TAIVKKNGDNTT
-423 GTANDPADAAKKVAG
+423 GTANDPADATKKVAG
-438 TKEAETKKDANA
+438 SKDNPASTDTN
-450 GQSGNEKQLADADKE
+450 QSKIAKFGDK
-465 SHIDKGGDVQ
+465 
-475 GFGKWLKELWN
+475 LKALWN
-486 KMMGFMKSLS
+486 KIAAFIKNLMD
-496 EKISFAVSKSRD
+496 KISFSVNKSRD
-508 KLLGIIND
+508 RLFGIIND
-516 FDSIK
+516 FDSVK

-528 KSDDNFTFRVYC
+528 NSDDAYTFRVY
-540 NGDLKT
+540 NGSIDLTNK
-546 MTTRINNTKILSMAE
+546 RINAIKLDSIDKIVN
-561 IFPFNNADDF
+561 INNADDIKNF
-571 FSDDAKKR
+571 DADKSKQNFIKTIDSMNDDLTTYFKPHSEGQALPNETNGYYSSEDAK
-579 FDESF
+579 
-584 KKTITSDLKSFASI
+584 IV
-598 LPDTDPNGMIENG
+598 
-611 KFPDLKQY
+611 
-619 TMALKNYFAGYD
+619 LKNYFAGND
-631 ASDVK
+631 TNAVK
-636 SAWNDITANTEGKAK
+636 SAFNDVKNNTEGKAK
-651 NNILASTL
+651 NNILATTIN
-659 DIAKIKQLSVNT
+659 IATIKSNSANT
-671 IISNIKLIRI
+671 IINNIKTIRI
-681 DQLKNQYNNMVTNGQ
+681 DQLRTQCNNLTTNGT
-696 NYIDKICS
+696 NYVNKLATFFDKPNA
-704 ILEQKATKAESAKVT
+704 QAEAAKVT
-719 MESVLSE
+719 MESVMAE
-726 YFSDIVK
+726 YFGDIMQEADANTNTK
-733 INEDGNEEKSGK
+733 QDGNTDSSNNGINAVTKLLS
-745 VDVEEVKK
+745 
-753 FFNTLK
+753 
-759 KVFIDYYADPVY
+759 DYINKYAIPIS
-771 KSANYA
+771 KCANYA
-777 YQQMCDN
+777 CQQMYDN
-784 YYNIFNALLAGP
+784 YYNIFNALLTAP
-796 LKVGETNNNQDQQ
+796 VKVGEGNKPEEN
-809 SAQSNDQSAKDQPQA
+809 KKEEQPA
-824 AATPQAPTANAA
+824 ANPQTPTANA
-836 PQQPTEQ
+836 PQQDEKNKGVPNKNIS
-843 PAAGQ
+843 GQ

>member
-36 LITNTIK
+36 LTTNTIK

-268 VLYAFAMKY
+268 VLYTFAMKY

-329 NIFEDEVISGD
+329 DTFEDEVISGD

-357 FAYTIKPLLED
+357 FAYTIKSLLEAEEGDTPAPTVSVAKDTD
-368 KHKRGRMEVRA
+368 K
-379 ARISGQ
+379 Q
-385 TQQDGG
+385 
-391 TGTPTANTQ
+391 PTA
-400 QGGNSGNSG
+400 G
-409 TAIVKNDDGNKDET
+409 TEIK
-423 GTANDPADAAKKVAG
+423 PADAAKKVAG
-438 TKEAETKKDANA
+438 TKDNPA
-450 GQSGNEKQLADADKE
+450 SADKE
-465 SHIDKGGDVQ
+465 DHFDPGGKVE
-475 GFGKWLKELWN
+475 GFGKTLKELWN
-486 KMMGFMKSLS
+486 KIMEFMQKLI
-496 EKISFAVSKSRD
+496 EKVQFSVSKSKDR
-508 KLLGIIND
+508 LFAIIND
-516 FDSIK
+516 LDSVK

-528 KSDDNFTFRVYC
+528 NSDDAFTFRVY
-540 NGDLKT
+540 NGGAKT
-546 MTTRINNTKILSMAE
+546 INGTINKIGLDSVDTIVGIKDANDVKNFNVETKQQEFTKIINDMNKDIIDYFA
-561 IFPFNNADDF
+561 PFTDIKILDNNAY
-571 FSDDAKKR
+571 FSSKEAK
-579 FDESF
+579 
-584 KKTITSDLKSFASI
+584 IV
-598 LPDTDPNGMIENG
+598 
-611 KFPDLKQY
+611 
-619 TMALKNYFAGYD
+619 LKNYFAGYK
-631 ASDVK
+631 APDVK
-636 SAWNDITANTEGKAK
+636 NAFKDAEANTEGKAK
-651 NNILASTL
+651 NNILASTMT
-659 DIAKIKQLSVNT
+659 IAQIKQDSVNA
-671 IISNIKLIRI
+671 IINNIKTIRI
-681 DQLKNQYNNMVTNGQ
+681 DSLMNQYKNIKTNGA
-696 NYIDKICS
+696 NYVNKLASFYDAPNA
-704 ILEQKATKAESAKVT
+704 QAEAAKVT
-719 MESVLSE
+719 IESVMAE
-726 YFSDIVK
+726 YFGDIMQEADTDK
-733 INEDGNEEKSGK
+733 PAGQPQNAETK
-745 VDVEEVKK
+745 VDIKPVT
-753 FFNTLK
+753 TLLNAY
-759 KVFIDYYADPVY
+759 IN
-771 KSANYA
+771 NYA
-777 YQQMCDN
+777 IPIFTCASWAYSNMCDN
-784 YYNIFNALLAGP
+784 YYNIFNALLTAP
-796 LKVGETNNNQDQQ
+796 VKVGEGNKPEEDKKEE
-809 SAQSNDQSAKDQPQA
+809 SAANPQTPTADTPKPPDNGEQPQ
-824 AATPQAPTANAA
+824 QD
-836 PQQPTEQ
+836 EKK
-843 PAAGQ
+843 

>member
-36 LITNTIK
+36 LTTNTIK

-99 TYDYTNLDNPEVPS
+99 TYDYTNLDNPEVPT

-244 ATKYNSNYS
+244 ATKYNSSYS

-268 VLYAFAMKY
+268 VLYTFAMKY

-306 ITMKEDNSLDEYY
+306 ITMKEDNSIDEYY
-319 DDEDFFNEST
+319 DDEDLFTEFT
-329 NIFEDEVISGD
+329 DFEDEIISGD

-357 FAYTIKPLLED
+357 FAYTIKPLLEEITD
-368 KHKRGRMEVRA
+368 EQKKQIEASRQA
-379 ARISGQ
+379 A
-385 TQQDGG
+385 
-391 TGTPTANTQ
+391 
-400 QGGNSGNSG
+400 
-409 TAIVKNDDGNKDET
+409 NKAGMNVNPQPNPAPAPASAPEKKEAET
-423 GTANDPADAAKKVAG
+423 GTETKPADAAKKVAG
-438 TKEAETKKDANA
+438 TKQPEDKKDANA

-546 MTTRINNTKILSMAE
+546 MATRINNMKILQLNE
-561 IFPFNNADDF
+561 IYPASNADDLM
-571 FSDDAKKR
+571 KKDKEVEKR
-579 FDESF
+579 LDETF
-584 KKTITSDLKSFASI
+584 KKSVPSDLKTFETV
-598 LPDTDPNGMIENG
+598 LPDNTGFDDIIENN

-631 ASDVK
+631 ASAVK
-636 SAWNDITANTEGKAK
+636 AAWNDITANTEGKAK

-659 DIAKIKQLSVNT
+659 DISKIKQMSVNT
-671 IISNIKLIRI
+671 IITNIKLIRI
-681 DQLKNQYNNMVTNGQ
+681 DQLKNQYDNMVTNGQ
-696 NYIDKICS
+696 AYIDKLCS
-704 ILEQKATKAESAKVT
+704 IVLQSSTKAESAKIT

-733 INEDGNEEKSGK
+733 INEDGNEESGK

-753 FFNTLK
+753 CFNTIK
-759 KVFIDYYADPVY
+759 KVFIDYYGDPIY

-796 LKVGETNNNQDQQ
+796 VKVGESNNNQDQQ
-809 SAQSNDQSAKDQPQA
+809 PDQNKDQNQSDSDQSQA
-824 AATPQAPTANAA
+824 AG
-836 PQQPTEQ
+836 EQ
-843 PAAGQ
+843 PASDNNQ

>member
-36 LITNTIK
+36 LTTNTIK

-99 TYDYTNLDNPEVPS
+99 TYDYTNLDNPEVPT

-160 NIYSIVMDNRIS
+160 NIYSIVMGNRIS

-228 GLQKTLIKFN
+228 ELQKTLIKFN

-244 ATKYNSNYS
+244 ATKYNSSYS

-268 VLYAFAMKY
+268 VLYTFAMKY

-329 NIFEDEVISGD
+329 DVFDDEVISGD

-357 FAYTIKPLLED
+357 FAYTIKPLLELTD
-368 KHKRGRMEVRA
+368 AEKALQKHYNDEKIDSSLKNGVIA
-379 ARISGQ
+379 KPKVQAPTSAPKNGQ
-385 TQQDGG
+385 TG
-391 TGTPTANTQ
+391 T
-400 QGGNSGNSG
+400 
-409 TAIVKNDDGNKDET
+409 VKQ
-423 GTANDPADAAKKVAG
+423 PAEADKKIAG
-438 TKEAETKKDANA
+438 TKDNPA
-450 GQSGNEKQLADADKE
+450 SADKE
-465 SHIDKGGDVQ
+465 DHFDPGGKVE
-475 GFGKWLKELWN
+475 GFGKTLKELWN
-486 KMMGFMKSLS
+486 KIMEFMQKLI
-496 EKISFAVSKSRD
+496 EKVQFSVSKSKDR
-508 KLLGIIND
+508 LFAIIND
-516 FDSIK
+516 LDSVK

-528 KSDDNFTFRVYC
+528 NSDDGFTFRVY
-540 NGDLKT
+540 NGGAKT
-546 MTTRINNTKILSMAE
+546 INETINKINLESVDK
-561 IFPFNNADDF
+561 IVGIKNADDVKNF
-571 FSDDAKKR
+571 NAETGIKYFTTTINNLNSDIMKYFIPFTDIKIHDNNAYFSSKEAK
-579 FDESF
+579 
-584 KKTITSDLKSFASI
+584 IV
-598 LPDTDPNGMIENG
+598 
-611 KFPDLKQY
+611 
-619 TMALKNYFAGYD
+619 LKNYFAGND
-631 ASDVK
+631 ATDVK
-636 SAWNDITANTEGKAK
+636 NAFKDIEANTEGKAK
-651 NNILASTL
+651 NNILASTMT
-659 DIAKIKQLSVNT
+659 IAQIKQDSVNA
-671 IISNIKLIRI
+671 IINNIKTIRI
-681 DQLKNQYNNMVTNGQ
+681 DSLINQYKNIKTNGA
-696 NYIDKICS
+696 NYVNKLASFYDAPNAQV
-704 ILEQKATKAESAKVT
+704 EAAKVT
-719 MESVLSE
+719 IESVMAE
-726 YFSDIVK
+726 YFGDIMQEADTDK
-733 INEDGNEEKSGK
+733 PQNAETK
-745 VDVEEVKK
+745 VDIKPVT
-753 FFNTLK
+753 TLLNAY
-759 KVFIDYYADPVY
+759 IDNYTIPIFTC
-771 KSANYA
+771 ANWA
-777 YQQMCDN
+777 YSNMCDN
-784 YYNIFNALLAGP
+784 YYNIFNALLTAP
-796 LKVGETNNNQDQQ
+796 VKVGEGNKPEEDKKEEE
-809 SAQSNDQSAKDQPQA
+809 SAANPQTP
-824 AATPQAPTANAA
+824 TPQKTDTDNQTGNAG
-836 PQQPTEQ
+836 EQ
-843 PAAGQ
+843 PAAGGK

>member
-1 MDSQLS
+1 MESQLS

-36 LITNTIK
+36 LTTNTIK

-72 NILFAIYNFN
+72 NILFSIYNFN

-113 FKKLNLYLEQIDII
+113 FKKLNLYLEQISII
-127 LGNHSNIVASKDT
+127 LGNHSNIVANKDT

-160 NIYSIVMDNRIS
+160 NIYSIVMNNKIS
-172 NVTDDDFIINAEK
+172 NVDADDFIINAEK

-198 TGNKQNIASYFN
+198 TGDKQNIASYFN

-215 YLEIAKSVAGYNE
+215 YLDIAKSVAGYNE

-244 ATKYNSNYS
+244 ATKYNSSYS

-268 VLYAFAMKY
+268 VLYTFAMKY

-306 ITMKEDNSLDEYY
+306 ITMKEDNSLDNYY

-329 NIFEDEVISGD
+329 DFEDEIISGD

-368 KHKRGRMEVRA
+368 TYKRGRMQARA
-379 ARISGQ
+379 AGMSGQ
-385 TQQDGG
+385 TQQGGTTGTTG

-409 TAIVKNDDGNKDET
+409 TAIVKNDDGNKEET
-423 GTANDPADAAKKVAG
+423 GTANDPADADNKIAGSKDNPASTDTNQSKIAKFGDKLKV
-438 TKEAETKKDANA
+438 
-450 GQSGNEKQLADADKE
+450 
-465 SHIDKGGDVQ
+465 
-475 GFGKWLKELWN
+475 LWN
-486 KMMGFMKSLS
+486 KITAFIKNLMD
-496 EKISFAVSKSRD
+496 KISFSVNKSRD
-508 KLLGIIND
+508 RLFGIIND
-516 FDSIK
+516 FDSVK

-528 KSDDNFTFRVYC
+528 NSDDAYTFRVY
-540 NGDLKT
+540 NGDIELTNK
-546 MTTRINNTKILSMAE
+546 RINTIKLESIDKIVN
-561 IFPFNNADDF
+561 INNADDIKNF
-571 FSDDAKKR
+571 DADKSKQTFIKTIDSMNQDLTNYFKPHSEGQALPNETNGYYSSEDAK
-579 FDESF
+579 
-584 KKTITSDLKSFASI
+584 IV
-598 LPDTDPNGMIENG
+598 
-611 KFPDLKQY
+611 
-619 TMALKNYFAGYD
+619 LKNYFAGND
-631 ASDVK
+631 TNAVK
-636 SAWNDITANTEGKAK
+636 SAFNDIKNNTEGKAK
-651 NNILASTL
+651 NNILATTINIATIKSTS
-659 DIAKIKQLSVNT
+659 ANT
-671 IISNIKLIRI
+671 IINNIKTIRI
-681 DQLKNQYNNMVTNGQ
+681 DQLRTQCNNLTTNGT
-696 NYIDKICS
+696 NYVNKLATFFDKPNA
-704 ILEQKATKAESAKVT
+704 QAEAAKVT
-719 MESVLSE
+719 MESVMAE
-726 YFSDIVK
+726 YFGDIMQEADTDANNTK
-733 INEDGNEEKSGK
+733 QDGNTDSSNNGINAVTKLLS
-745 VDVEEVKK
+745 
-753 FFNTLK
+753 
-759 KVFIDYYADPVY
+759 DYINKYAIPIS
-771 KSANYA
+771 KCANYA
-777 YQQMCDN
+777 CQQMYDN
-784 YYNIFNALLAGP
+784 YYNIFNALLTAPVKAG
-796 LKVGETNNNQDQQ
+796 EANNNQEKQTAQNNGQNGNDQQ
-809 SAQSNDQSAKDQPQA
+809 QA
-824 AATPQAPTANAA
+824 ANNAGNQANTDTDNQAGNAGNN
-836 PQQPTEQ
+836 Q
-843 PAAGQ
+843 

>member
-36 LITNTIK
+36 LTTNTIK

-319 DDEDFFNEST
+319 DDEDFFNESAD
-329 NIFEDEVISGD
+329 FEDGVISGD

-357 FAYTIKPLLED
+357 FAYTIKPMLEND
-368 KHKRGRMEVRA
+368 PVGKDTEGKNIQAKLDELKRQQEEKKRQEEEKKRA
-379 ARISGQ
+379 
-385 TQQDGG
+385 
-391 TGTPTANTQ
+391 
-400 QGGNSGNSG
+400 
-409 TAIVKNDDGNKDET
+409 ET
-423 GTANDPADAAKKVAG
+423 GTVKQPAEADKKIAG
-438 TKEAETKKDANA
+438 SKDNPA
-450 GQSGNEKQLADADKE
+450 SADKE
-465 SHIDKGGDVQ
+465 DHFDPGGKVE
-475 GFGKWLKELWN
+475 GFGKTLKELWN
-486 KMMGFMKSLS
+486 KIMEFMQKLI
-496 EKISFAVSKSRD
+496 EKVQFSVSNSKN
-508 KLLGIIND
+508 KLLAIIND
-516 FDSIK
+516 LESVK

-528 KSDDNFTFRVYC
+528 NSDDEFTFRVY
-540 NGDLKT
+540 NGGAKT
-546 MTTRINNTKILSMAE
+546 VNGIINGIKLGSVDKIVG
-561 IFPFNNADDF
+561 IKNADDVKNF
-571 FSDDAKKR
+571 NAETEIKYFTTTINNLNPEIMKYFIPFTDIKIHDNNAYFSSKEAK
-579 FDESF
+579 
-584 KKTITSDLKSFASI
+584 IV
-598 LPDTDPNGMIENG
+598 
-611 KFPDLKQY
+611 
-619 TMALKNYFAGYD
+619 LKNYFAGND
-631 ASDVK
+631 ATDVK
-636 SAWNDITANTEGKAK
+636 NAFKDIEANTEGKAK
-651 NNILASTL
+651 NNILASTMN
-659 DIAKIKQLSVNT
+659 IAKIKQDSVNA
-671 IISNIKLIRI
+671 IINNIKTIRI
-681 DQLKNQYNNMVTNGQ
+681 DSMMSFYKNIKTNGA
-696 NYIDKICS
+696 NYVNKLASFYDAPNA
-704 ILEQKATKAESAKVT
+704 QAEAAKVT
-719 MESVLSE
+719 IESVMAE
-726 YFSDIVK
+726 YFGDIMQ
-733 INEDGNEEKSGK
+733 EDGTDKPQSAETK
-745 VDVEEVKK
+745 VDIKPVT
-753 FFNTLK
+753 TLLNAY
-759 KVFIDYYADPVY
+759 IN
-771 KSANYA
+771 NYA
-777 YQQMCDN
+777 TPILTCASWAYSNMCDN
-784 YYNIFNALLAGP
+784 YYNIFNALLTNP
-796 LKVGETNNNQDQQ
+796 VKVGEGNKPEEDKKEEEPANPQTPTADTPKPPANGE
-809 SAQSNDQSAKDQPQA
+809 QPQ
-824 AATPQAPTANAA
+824 
-836 PQQPTEQ
+836 
-843 PAAGQ
+843 